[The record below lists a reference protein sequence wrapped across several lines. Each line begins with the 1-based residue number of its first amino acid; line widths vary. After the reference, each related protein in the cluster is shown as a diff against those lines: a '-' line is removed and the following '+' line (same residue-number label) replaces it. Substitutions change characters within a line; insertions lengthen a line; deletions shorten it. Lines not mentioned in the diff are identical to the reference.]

1 MTFRKFI
8 PAVAASAFLIAAAA
22 ASARA
27 EGYRNTDV
35 PMTVQEDL
43 DLSRYLGTWYEIARF
58 PNRFEE
64 GCEGVTATY
73 SAREDARIN
82 VVNRCR
88 REGLDGPVE
97 AAKGVARVRA
107 PSKLEVNFVSWLS
120 WLPLTWGDYWVLDV
134 AEDYSVAVVGT
145 PSGEQGWILA
155 RSPELGAEDLAEA
168 KAVLR
173 RNGYDPEALEMVPQ
187 TKE

>member
-8 PAVAASAFLIAAAA
+8 PAVAASALVIAAAA
-22 ASARA
+22 ASVRA
-27 EGYRNTDV
+27 EGYRDTNV

-43 DLSRYLGTWYEIARF
+43 DLTRYLGIWYEIARF
-58 PNRFEE
+58 PNSFEE

-73 SAREDARIN
+73 SAREDGRIS

-97 AAKGVARVRA
+97 AAEGVARVRA
-107 PSKLEVNFVSWLS
+107 PGKLEVNFVSWLS

-134 AEDYSVAVVGT
+134 TEDYSVAVVGT
-145 PSGEQGWILA
+145 PGGEQGWILA
-155 RSPELGAEDLAEA
+155 RSPELGAEELDAA
-168 KAVLR
+168 KSVLR
-173 RNGYDPEALEMVPQ
+173 SNGYDPEALEMVPQ